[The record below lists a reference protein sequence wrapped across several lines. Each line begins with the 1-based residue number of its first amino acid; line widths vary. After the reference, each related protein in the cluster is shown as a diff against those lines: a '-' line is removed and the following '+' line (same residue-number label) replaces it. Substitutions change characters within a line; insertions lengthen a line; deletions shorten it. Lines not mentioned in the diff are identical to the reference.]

1 MYITASFAAIL
12 TFFFIRLSFKVIEL
26 RKLHRTPLGGED
38 IEPLKRAIRAHG
50 NFVEYVPLSLIL
62 MGVLELNGA
71 PTIWISLLGTFLLL
85 GRHFHAK
92 GMISDGVNFQNR
104 VIGMKFTLVGLALL
118 ALSNVMWLA
127 YVFVASV
134 KFAAIH

>member
-1 MYITASFAAIL
+1 MYVTASFAAIL
-12 TFFFIRLSFKVIEL
+12 TFIFIRLSFNVIEL
-26 RKLHRTPLGGED
+26 RKLHRAPLKVGD

-62 MGVLELNGA
+62 LGVLELNGA
-71 PTIWISLLGTFLLL
+71 PAIWVATLGAFLLL
-85 GRHFHAK
+85 GRHFYAK
-92 GMISDGVNFQNR
+92 GMNSDGVNSQNR

-118 ALSNVMWLA
+118 AFSNVMWLA
-127 YVFVASV
+127 YVLVASA